1 MKTII
6 KLIIAIFCITLCM
19 LCAVSC
25 DNGEAEVTDTPQTEV
40 ETEAEEEP
48 SVEASAE
55 IKADNQKASDGKISV
70 SVSIPENIADAYDS
84 FSIQVCYGDNV
95 LSETAVDTE
104 KNTASLDAAYG
115 NLTLK
120 LMGASEDAAKELA
133 CDSVAVWADE
143 YNFASLNA
151 TFPVVYFTL
160 DMYSMGELDAPGA
173 FSASAK
179 NLPIMKDVPTFVSL
193 EREAAYSWDKLP
205 ENVYALPSVGE
216 DDESGFHIN
225 NGRMAEYIKEL
236 YEINND
242 SFFNLYCVDNYPEL
256 ILNFFAANGIP
267 EENFHATLISDGTAT
282 AAYFKE
288 AFSGTDAKTVFI
300 KMANEWKR
308 VKAAAESGSDKYL
321 ENVYKG
327 NESGYSVLARY
338 PIVMAYVED
347 NIDWWCSRDLYTSLT
362 PSDDVKAVINQL
374 QLMGRLKIFGIND
387 MLSILTAEQQDSL
400 KELFHFDAEMFSV
413 AEQQGKKALVII
425 GTSPS
430 GESSDRGDLEAF
442 LNLLKAE
449 YGDEY
454 VLYYKGHPGYPVELD
469 PTKAALFENYGLIN
483 LEASIAA
490 ELIMFYCPDITL
502 AGWSS
507 STFKSAEEGKFLV
520 HFNVSKQ
527 EGQQVATNDG
537 YGDSA
542 AAYYKVTQIG
552 DKNYVTIEYRDST
565 TVKYY
570 DVTAKAYI
578 NALPSVQ

>member
-1 MKTII
+1 MKNII

-25 DNGEAEVTDTPQTEV
+25 DNGEAETTEPQTEI
-40 ETEAEEEP
+40 ETEAETP
-48 SVEASAE
+48 VEATAE
-55 IKADNQKASDGKISV
+55 IKADDQKASAGKISV

-104 KNTASLDAAYG
+104 KDTAVLDAAYG

-120 LMGASEDAAKELA
+120 LMGISEDNVKELA

-160 DMYSMGELDAPGA
+160 DMYSMGELEAPAA

-216 DDESGFHIN
+216 GDERGFHIN
-225 NGRMAEYIKEL
+225 NSRMAEYIKEL

-256 ILNFFAANGIP
+256 ILKFFAANGIP

-288 AFSGTDAKTVFI
+288 AFGGSDAKTVFI

-308 VKAAAESGSDKYL
+308 VKAAAASGSDKYL

-338 PIVMAYVED
+338 PIVMAYLED
-347 NIDWWCSRDLYTSLT
+347 NIDWWCSRDLYTGLAG
-362 PSDDVKAVINQL
+362 SDDVKAVVNQL
-374 QLMGRLKIFGIND
+374 QLTGKLKIFGIND
-387 MLSILTAEQQDSL
+387 MLSILTDEQQASL

-413 AEQQGKKALVII
+413 AEEQGKKALVII
-425 GTSPS
+425 GTSPT
-430 GESSDRGDLEAF
+430 GESSERGDLEAF
-442 LNLLKAE
+442 LNILKAE

-507 STFKSAEEGKFLV
+507 STFKSVEEGKFLV
-520 HFNVSKQ
+520 HFNVSKT
-527 EGQQVATNDG
+527 EGQHTATNDG

-542 AAYYKVTQIG
+542 SAYYKVTQIG
-552 DKNYVTIEYRDST
+552 DKSYVTIEYRDST

-570 DVTAKAYI
+570 DVANKTYV
-578 NALPSVQ
+578 NAIPVVQ

>member
-1 MKTII
+1 MKNII
-6 KLIIAIFCITLCM
+6 KLILAIFCITLLM

-25 DNGEAEVTDTPQTEV
+25 DNNESVTTEIEA
-40 ETEAEEEP
+40 ETEAETEP
-48 SVEASAE
+48 QEVELASAE
-55 IKADNQKASDGKISV
+55 IKADDQKAVDGKISV
-70 SVSIPENIADAYDS
+70 GVSIPEYMADEYDS
-84 FSIQVCYGDNV
+84 FTVQVCYGDNV
-95 LSETAVDTE
+95 LSETEVDAD
-104 KNTASLDAAYG
+104 KDTALLDAAYG
-115 NLTLK
+115 NLTVR
-120 LMGASEDAAKELA
+120 LMGVSESTSKELA

-160 DMYSMGELDAPGA
+160 DMYSMGELESPAA

-179 NLPIMKDVPTFVSL
+179 NLPIMKNVPTFVSL

-225 NGRMAEYIKEL
+225 NRRMAEYIKEL
-236 YEINND
+236 YDINNG

-256 ILNFFAANGIP
+256 ILKFFTANGIP
-267 EENFHATLISDGTAT
+267 DESFHATLISDGTAT
-282 AAYFKE
+282 AGYFQE
-288 AFSGTDAKTVFI
+288 AFGGSDAKAVFI

-308 VKAAAESGSDKYL
+308 VKASAASGSEEYL

-327 NESGYSVLARY
+327 SETGYSVLARY

-347 NIDWWCSRDLYTSLT
+347 NIDWWCSRDLYTNLAG
-362 PSDDVKAVINQL
+362 SDDVKAVVSQL

-387 MLSILTAEQQDSL
+387 MLSILTEEQQASL
-400 KELFHFDAEMFSV
+400 KALFHFDAEMFSV

-430 GESSDRGDLEAF
+430 GESADRGDLEAF
-442 LNLLKAE
+442 LNVLAAE

-507 STFKSAEEGKFLV
+507 STFKSVNEGKFLV
-520 HFNVSKQ
+520 HFNTDKTG
-527 EGQQVATNDG
+527 GQTTAANDG

-542 AAYYKVTQIG
+542 TAYYKVTQIG
-552 DKNYVTIEYRDST
+552 DNNYVTVEYRDNG

-570 DVTAKAYI
+570 DVTNKTYI
-578 NALPSVQ
+578 NALPTVQ